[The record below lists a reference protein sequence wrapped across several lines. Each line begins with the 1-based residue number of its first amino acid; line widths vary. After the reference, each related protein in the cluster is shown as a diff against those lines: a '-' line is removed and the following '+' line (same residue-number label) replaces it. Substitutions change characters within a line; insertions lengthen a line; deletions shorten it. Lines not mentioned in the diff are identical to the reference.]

1 MKTLVNHNRLRGAL
15 APAVTA
21 ALLMAAVGAAA
32 AAATRPVNEQ
42 GRMPADGQVT
52 VENIAGSVKV
62 VAWDQAEIKVT
73 GTLGEDVK
81 ELTFS
86 AGARS
91 VVKVVYPERRGLHFN
106 GLNHKDKDKDK
117 DKVGMSIHDDAG
129 ADLTI
134 SVPRGCRLDIEVVS
148 ADVDVAGLT
157 NEVSVTAV
165 SGAVT
170 VRGACASLEVE
181 CVSGDVEVDGAGKQ
195 TEVTTVSGNL
205 NVRCDDAELQVE
217 TVTGDATVDC
227 SSLRSLEANTVNGT
241 ITMSGRPAAGASI
254 EAESVNGNL
263 TLIVPA
269 DVSASF
275 EVSTFNGDI
284 ENAFGQKAE
293 RTDKYVPGQNLKF
306 TNGNGDA
313 DVSLNTLNGK
323 VVIRKK

>member
-1 MKTLVNHNRLRGAL
+1 MTTHVNNNRLRGAL

-21 ALLMAAVGAAA
+21 ALLMAAAGAT
-32 AAATRPVNEQ
+32 AATRPVNEQ
-42 GRMPADGQVT
+42 GRMPAAGQVT
-52 VENIAGSVKV
+52 IENIAGSVKV

-81 ELTFS
+81 ELEFS

-106 GLNHKDKDKDK
+106 GLKHKDKDGDH
-117 DKVGMSIHDDAG
+117 GMTIRDGEG

-134 SVPRGCRLDIEVVS
+134 SVPRGCRLDVEVVS
-148 ADVDVAGLT
+148 ADVDVAGLV
-157 NEVSVTAV
+157 NEVSITAV
-165 SGAVT
+165 SGRVD

-181 CVSGDVEVDGAGKQ
+181 NVSGDVEVDGAGKQ

-205 NVRCDDAELQVE
+205 KVRCDDADLQVE
-217 TVTGDATVDC
+217 TVTGEATVDC
-227 SSLRSLEANTVNGT
+227 NSLRSLEASTVNGT

-263 TLIVPA
+263 TLVVPA

-284 ENAFGQKAE
+284 ENAFGQKPE
-293 RTDKYVPGQNLKF
+293 RADKYVPGSELKF
-306 TNGNGDA
+306 TNGAGEA

-323 VVIRKK
+323 VTIRKK